1 MTPPAPKGKK
11 SKEELADE
19 ARTIKRA
26 TIHKVQRTLT
36 KQGENLKTIENNIK
50 IYEKQEGCEELIA
63 IHIEYEAEIKDI
75 IAKYEEY
82 IELLKGT
89 ANPNHFTEESLE
101 TRIGN
106 LSRFNRRI
114 EKLKKERQNRLDE
127 LKKQQESAK
136 QLQELTTP
144 IPE

>member
-1 MTPPAPKGKK
+1 M
-11 SKEELADE
+11 
-19 ARTIKRA
+19 
-26 TIHKVQRTLT
+26 
-36 KQGENLKTIENNIK
+36 N
-50 IYEKQEGCEELIA
+50 QEGCKELIS
-63 IHIEYEAEIKDI
+63 IHAEYEAEIKDI

-82 IELLKGT
+82 IELLKGM
-89 ANPNHFTEESLE
+89 ANSNHFTDESLE
-101 TRIGN
+101 TWIGN

-144 IPE
+144 IPEQQAGLTTPPATTQ